1 MQNVTPSE
9 GRAQEMAAD
18 SECQV
23 YRFPWQAR
31 QGGAPRPVLPS
42 CDGLRVVGARVDALT
57 LAAGVS
63 LGAIV
68 ASWREE
74 EPEGEE
80 APPRVLRVPLTGW
93 VASVSL
99 VELAVKKLRGGRY
112 YLENADLRA
121 VIDENPIGGCELEV
135 TFRASFLATNS
146 LETARAY
153 VYAIATTLG
162 VMREERLRRLDL
174 SCDVSGWTFQDSDR
188 RSFVKPG
195 RSAVTTFRELAE
207 EKSVLR
213 EHGDDRI
220 TGYTVSPGGPI
231 MLRIYDKR
239 EQLAK
244 KAPEKTALEEAIWSS
259 NGWSGK
265 GSVARVE
272 FQLRSEALR
281 SFGIVGAEG
290 LESKLD
296 ALWQYLTRHWVRI
309 VEVDRS
315 RLTRCKTL
323 DNRWKLVQALA
334 FTHQSAPAARRYDRG
349 GASVQQ
355 ALGGLLSFVSR
366 GIEAEALCY
375 FGTLPSEEETAREA
389 LAAYLNRIAIA
400 GAAAALDALL
410 ERHGNAVDALAW
422 GVGRGELALA
432 RASTVGGGAAPPP
445 VKEGRVWLGAAA

>member
-1 MQNVTPSE
+1 MQNIQHPK
-9 GRAQEMAAD
+9 GRAQEMGTD
-18 SECQV
+18 KDCQV
-23 YRFPWQAR
+23 YLFPWQAR
-31 QGGAPRPVLPS
+31 QGGASRPTLPS

-121 VIDENPIGGCELEV
+121 IVDEKPIGGCELEV
-135 TFRASFLATNS
+135 TFRSSFLATNN
-146 LETARAY
+146 LDTARAY

-162 VMREERLRRLDL
+162 VMREERVRRLDL
-174 SCDVSGWTFQDSDR
+174 SCDVSGWQFHENDR

-195 RSAVTTFRELAE
+195 RSAVTGFREIE
-207 EKSVLR
+207 EESAVLK
-213 EHGDDRI
+213 EHGSDRI
-220 TGYTVSPGGPI
+220 TGYTVSAGGPI
-231 MLRIYDKR
+231 MCRLYDKR
-239 EQLAK
+239 EQLAR
-244 KAPEKTALEEAIWSS
+244 KAPEKTALEEAIWAS

-265 GSVARVE
+265 GPVARVE

-281 SFGIVGAEG
+281 SFGIVNAEN

-296 ALWQYLTRHWVRI
+296 PLWQYLTRHWLRI

-323 DNRWKLVQALA
+323 DKRWSLVQALV
-334 FTHQSAPAARRYDRG
+334 FSHQSAPAARRYDRG

-375 FGTLPSEEETAREA
+375 FASLPTEEEAAKEA
-389 LAAYLNRIAIA
+389 LAAYLNKVAIA

-422 GVGRGELALA
+422 GVSRGELALA
-432 RASTVGGGAAPPP
+432 RASTVGGGARPPP
-445 VKEGRVWLGAAA
+445 AKEGRVWLGAAA